1 MHDIPGKVLWI
12 LVTFAI
18 LIEFLSITSTESTM
32 LDKRA
37 LYIDICD
44 FVDGVVDSRQI
55 TQAELKAFEAKIASY
70 GFSVDYE
77 IRHLVRQD
85 TPDPFAAPGSPG
97 YITTWVE
104 VDNTTTYMQGDKII
118 VHVWSLGNT
127 RSQNVLTALSA
138 MWVKP
143 FDETVPARIR

>member
-12 LVTFAI
+12 IVLIAV
-18 LIEFLSITSTESTM
+18 LIEFFGITSTESTM

-55 TQAELKAFEAKIASY
+55 TEPELKEFEARIASY

-85 TPDPFAAPGSPG
+85 TPDPMSVSG
-97 YITTWVE
+97 YTTVWTE

-127 RSQNVLTALSA
+127 RNQNIMSSVSSI
-138 MWVKP
+138 WVKP